1 MDEDLR
7 FRVAPLLVEDDDEGR
22 RVREL
27 LLARER

>member
-22 RVREL
+22 GVREL
-27 LLARER
+27 PLA